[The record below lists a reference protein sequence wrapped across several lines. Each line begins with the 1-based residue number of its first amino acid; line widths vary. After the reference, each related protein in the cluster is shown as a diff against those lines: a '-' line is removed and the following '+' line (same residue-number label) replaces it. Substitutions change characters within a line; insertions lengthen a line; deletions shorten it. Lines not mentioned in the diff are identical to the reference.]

1 LAAVIHLDTHVL
13 VWLYAGELQRLSAAG
28 RDLIERE
35 RLAISPMVSLELTY
49 LYEVGRIRVP
59 AAAVIDELVP
69 RLELQPAASSF
80 ATVVQHAQTLTWTR
94 DPFDRLIA
102 GHALADDAG
111 LLTADE
117 TLLAHLPVAVS
128 PS

>member
-49 LYEVGRIRVP
+49 MYEVGRIRVP